1 MPMFVQLAFYA
12 QTAAS
17 EPTPPTSTGLDAFTG
32 WGTMILYLIP
42 ALLAVLAT
50 VAPAKSTRLRPLL
63 LPGVLICLLLAAV
76 DMGPFLYLGYS
87 LSGGAMTAQSIPLVM
102 FTGVIAGAA
111 SGLAAL
117 TCLFAALAFA
127 RSDGWRPALPWL
139 PLGAA
144 CLILSRGISAMFS
157 VFLDDPA
164 SSTPE
169 TITNILSA
177 AWQDRPTWIL
187 GCLLVFLLLRFIWT
201 PSLPKAT
208 KFGSQLLPTL
218 VVLAALT
225 TTFMGPLYL
234 WGYAQINPEI
244 EPSRFAFSATQGV
257 VADAAAWLAT
267 LICVVGGLYFF
278 ARRRILDGLVYWP
291 LAISF
296 WIVQSGLSAQVIAP
310 GESLE
315 ANDPSLTGTLYAE
328 IWQDRPTWILI
339 CLAVYLILSFLAN
352 KADPPNVKPS
362 E

>member
-1 MPMFVQLAFYA
+1 MFVQLAFYA
-12 QTAAS
+12 QTAAD
-17 EPTPPTSTGLDAFTG
+17 EPTPPTSTGLEAFTE
-32 WGTMILYLIP
+32 WGTIVLYLIP
-42 ALLAVLAT
+42 ALLAVLAA

-102 FTGVIAGAA
+102 ATGLVAGAA

-117 TCLFAALAFA
+117 TCLFAALAYA
-127 RSDGWRPALPWL
+127 RSDGWRTAAAWL

-144 CLILSRGISAMFS
+144 CLILSRGIAAMFS
-157 VFLDDPA
+157 VFLEDPA

-208 KFGSQLLPTL
+208 KFGSMLLPTL

-244 EPSRFAFSATQGV
+244 EPSRFANCLNQGM
-257 VADAAAWLAT
+257 VADSAAWLAA
-267 LICVVGGLYFF
+267 LICMFVGFYLL
-278 ARRRILDGLVYWP
+278 AQRAIINGLVWLP

-296 WIVQSGLSAQVIAP
+296 WIVHSGLSAQFIAP
-310 GESLE
+310 AESLE
-315 ANDPSLTGTLYAE
+315 ANDPSLTGKIYAE

-339 CLAVYLILSFLAN
+339 CLLAYLILSFLAS
-352 KADPPNVKPS
+352 KSTAQTSLD
-362 E
+362 